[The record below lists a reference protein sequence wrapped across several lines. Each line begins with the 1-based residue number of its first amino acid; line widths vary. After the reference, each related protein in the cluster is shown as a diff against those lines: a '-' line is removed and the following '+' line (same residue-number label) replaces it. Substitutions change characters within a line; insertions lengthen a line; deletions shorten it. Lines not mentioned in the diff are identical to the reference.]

1 MKNKTFSDHVFM
13 NRMINRV
20 PVKGLVIRLLGRHVT
35 VITSLHI
42 LWAVRPHSRHL
53 YPCRSGPHN
62 YLAMKYQQKD
72 TNDDNLISSDNYQ
85 SVTVGTSTWS
95 EGIRLL
101 EIVSGLAVNF
111 DNCTGWLLRLLLQC
125 QFVARHA
132 WWNCTTW
139 WRRTLNEFEQLM
151 FGLAENSVDHFVH
164 SLL

>member
-1 MKNKTFSDHVFM
+1 
-13 NRMINRV
+13 
-20 PVKGLVIRLLGRHVT
+20 
-35 VITSLHI
+35 
-42 LWAVRPHSRHL
+42 
-53 YPCRSGPHN
+53 
-62 YLAMKYQQKD
+62 MKYQQKD

-132 WWNCTTW
+132 
-139 WRRTLNEFEQLM
+139 
-151 FGLAENSVDHFVH
+151 
-164 SLL
+164 